1 MCLRLAA
8 VTDDWRLTHEGKV
21 FIAMEVDLSLSS
33 SHKYRNRPKEHK
45 VVYSIIIRSIAII
58 NNIISVIIIIVMIV
72 MITSTAC

>member
-1 MCLRLAA
+1 MCLRLAT
-8 VTDDWRLTHEGKV
+8 VTDDWRLTYEGKV

-33 SHKYRNRPKEHK
+33 SHKYRDRPKEHK

-58 NNIISVIIIIVMIV
+58 NNIINVIIVIMIV